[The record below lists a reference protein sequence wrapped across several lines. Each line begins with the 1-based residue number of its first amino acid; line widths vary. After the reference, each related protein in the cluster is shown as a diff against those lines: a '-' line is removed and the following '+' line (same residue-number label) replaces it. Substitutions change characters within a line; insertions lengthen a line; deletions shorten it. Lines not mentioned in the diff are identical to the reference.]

1 MTAEAWRISI
11 GLIIFVS
18 GIILGTKYLKLNGF
32 FSLLFAAVVYGLI
45 TGMRFFEILS
55 AKQAGFGTL
64 LSAEN
69 AFKSFT
75 LLTIL
80 HGVTVLLTTIL
91 FSLVL

>member
-11 GLIIFVS
+11 GLIISVS
-18 GIILGTKYLKLNGF
+18 GIILATKYVKLTGF
-32 FSLLFAAVVYGLI
+32 FSLLIAAVVYGLI
-45 TGMRFFEILS
+45 AGMRFDEILS
-55 AKQAGFGTL
+55 AKLAVFGPL
-64 LSAEN
+64 LSVED